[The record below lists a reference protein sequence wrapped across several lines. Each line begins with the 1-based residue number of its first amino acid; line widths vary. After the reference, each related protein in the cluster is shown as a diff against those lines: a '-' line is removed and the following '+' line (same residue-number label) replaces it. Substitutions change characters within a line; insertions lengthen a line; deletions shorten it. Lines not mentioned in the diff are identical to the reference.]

1 FYQFWLNCSDEDAYK
16 LIRVYTLL
24 PKDEIAALEQMH
36 EQSPHERILQKAIA
50 KDVTIRVHSEAD
62 YEMAVKASNILFGK
76 SATEDLAELDEKTLL
91 SVFEGV
97 PMASISTGQYKQT
110 ADIYELLSDVTEG
123 IIFSSKGEAR
133 RMVQGGG
140 VSINKEKLSSESSP
154 SFKLLQNKYLLVQK
168 GKKNYY
174 FIKVID

>member
-1 FYQFWLNCSDEDAYK
+1 IRRKASGEAFALTTPLVTKADGTKFGKSEAGNVWLDPDMTSPYKFYQFWLNCSDEDAYK

-97 PMASISTGQYKQT
+97 PMASISTGQYKQ
-110 ADIYELLSDVTEG
+110 
-123 IIFSSKGEAR
+123 
-133 RMVQGGG
+133 
-140 VSINKEKLSSESSP
+140 
-154 SFKLLQNKYLLVQK
+154 
-168 GKKNYY
+168 
-174 FIKVID
+174 